1 MQGLIKSELQDY
13 RWNVFVLFNIFD
25 CFVVDFQASV
35 VYVESLTSV
44 PAVIQPRKFHDL
56 KEETGNTAAE
66 LMSSSFPVS
75 NRYPGSTRQT
85 GLPVQPRLTVNL
97 DSTLHAG
104 STGHS
109 DDATTEAHSELTTT
123 TAEPQV
129 CTVNEKLLPLLIF
142 NWRGSNTTALTMS
155 AIVKLCRMS
164 WIFLTTTMLFLRS
177 I

>member
-1 MQGLIKSELQDY
+1 MLCMQGLIKSELQDY
-13 RWNVFVLFNIFD
+13 RINVFVLFNIFD

-35 VYVESLTSV
+35 VYVESLTPV

-75 NRYPGSTRQT
+75 NRYPDSTRQT
-85 GLPVQPRLTVNL
+85 GLPVQPGGSTINP

-109 DDATTEAHSELTTT
+109 DDATTEARSELTTT

-129 CTVNEKLLPLLIF
+129 CSLNEKLIPILI
-142 NWRGSNTTALTMS
+142 
-155 AIVKLCRMS
+155 
-164 WIFLTTTMLFLRS
+164 S

>member
-13 RWNVFVLFNIFD
+13 RINVFVLFNIFD

-35 VYVESLTSV
+35 VYVESLTPV

-66 LMSSSFPVS
+66 LMSTSFPVS
-75 NRYPGSTRQT
+75 NRDTGSARQT
-85 GLPVQPRLTVNL
+85 DLPVQPGGSTVNP
-97 DSTLHAG
+97 DSTLHIG
-104 STGHS
+104 STIRS
-109 DDATTEAHSELTTT
+109 DDATTEARSELTTT

-142 NWRGSNTTALTMS
+142 N
-155 AIVKLCRMS
+155 
-164 WIFLTTTMLFLRS
+164 
-177 I
+177 